1 MPELKS
7 QRKSNASKELDN
19 LEQIIIKS
27 EKSIEEQFE
36 ILKVEYQDREK
47 LISLLQADN
56 TQLKKHLHES

>member
-1 MPELKS
+1 MPELKT

-56 TQLKKHLHES
+56 TQLKKLLHES